1 VLATWSRLH
10 TLAKMEPRR
19 RALVLEAMAMLG
31 LARAWLVLSP
41 FRRIARTL
49 GTPTPADDPQFE
61 LESRESLAA
70 ARDLRWAIALAASR
84 VPFRAVCLQQAVA
97 AKLMLRRRG
106 IPATVRFGLAPGSTP
121 GEPPRAHAW
130 VSAGKVK
137 VSGFPVEPAMVVVAR
152 FD

>member
-1 VLATWSRLH
+1 VTAGWSRLR
-10 TLAKMEPRR
+10 TLARMEPRR
-19 RALVLEAMAMLG
+19 RALVLEAMATLA

-41 FRRIARTL
+41 FRHVARTL
-49 GTPTPADDPQFE
+49 GSPTPADAPQ
-61 LESRESLAA
+61 LQLDSRDSLAA
-70 ARDLRWAIALAASR
+70 ARDVGWAIALGASR
-84 VPFRAVCLQQAVA
+84 APFRAVCLQQAVA

-106 IPATVRFGLAPGSTP
+106 IPATVRFGLAPGAAP

-137 VSGFPVEPAMVVVAR
+137 VAGFPVEPAMVVVAR

>member
-1 VLATWSRLH
+1 MLATWSRLH

-31 LARAWLVLSP
+31 LARAWLILAP
-41 FRRIARTL
+41 FRNVARKL
-49 GTPTPADDPQFE
+49 GSPTPTDAPQLQ
-61 LESRESLAA
+61 LEGGASLAA
-70 ARDLRWAIALAASR
+70 AREVRWAIALAASR

-106 IPATVRFGLAPGSTP
+106 IPATVRFGLAPGNAP
-121 GEPPRAHAW
+121 DAFPRAHAW

-137 VSGFPVEPAMVVVAR
+137 VAGFPVEPALVVVAR

>member
-1 VLATWSRLH
+1 MTANWSRLQ
-10 TLAKMEPRR
+10 TFARMEPRR

-41 FRRIARTL
+41 FRNVARTL
-49 GTPTPADDPQFE
+49 GSPTSTDEPQLQ
-61 LESRESLAA
+61 LESRASLAA
-70 ARDLRWAIALAASR
+70 ARDIRWAIALAASR

-106 IPATVRFGLAPGSTP
+106 IPATVRFGLAPAIAPDTL
-121 GEPPRAHAW
+121 PRAHAW

-137 VSGFPVEPAMVVVAR
+137 VAGFPIEPAMVVVAR